1 MKIRLLAA
9 VAAALCASVAQA
21 DVVYNWQQIL
31 RSPSIDSSQG
41 RIVFTDAAYLSG
53 SVNYRHELGS
63 SGEASPVR
71 SFTFSSTQGS
81 TSFGGGFGP
90 SRDFLLN
97 AANLTLGN
105 LMTGTFLSAL
115 HIASDTSVSL
125 AGQGSTWT
133 VQETGQTGMSPP
145 PPGCEFVDGGRNCQ
159 LRGAVGIWVLDPL
172 TVPGRVPLPG
182 TLPLIALASF
192 GIAATL
198 RKQGIDRARHADISD

>member
-1 MKIRLLAA
+1 MNLPIA
-9 VAAALCASVAQA
+9 VATAALLCATSAQA
-21 DVVYNWQQIL
+21 DVVYNWRQII
-31 RSPSIDSSQG
+31 RSPSIDSSRGQ
-41 RIVFTDAAYLSG
+41 IVFTDAAYQSG

-63 SGEASPVR
+63 PGEASPVR

-115 HIASDTSVSL
+115 HVPSDTSVSL
-125 AGQGSTWT
+125 AGEDSTWI

-159 LRGAVGIWVLDPL
+159 LRGAIGIWVLDPL
-172 TVPGRVPLPG
+172 TAPARVPVPG
-182 TLPLIALASF
+182 TLPLMALAAL
-192 GIAATL
+192 GIAAQL
-198 RKQGIDRARHADISD
+198 RERSARAM